1 MKVYKNTASGKYFIH
16 ISDIGNNK
24 FTLVT
29 PQGKVKI
36 LEKRFFEEPT
46 TEDDGTI
53 TELQHK
59 VYQEYKE
66 RRMEDLDNF
75 LKRATAEMSPNEKK
89 EFLQEFRKRAK

>member
-1 MKVYKNTASGKYFIH
+1 MSPIRVCKNRESGKYFIH
-16 ISDIGNNK
+16 IADAGPDK

-59 VYQEYKE
+59 VCQEYKE

-75 LKRATAEMSPNEKK
+75 LKRTTAEMSP
-89 EFLQEFRKRAK
+89 KRGGRP